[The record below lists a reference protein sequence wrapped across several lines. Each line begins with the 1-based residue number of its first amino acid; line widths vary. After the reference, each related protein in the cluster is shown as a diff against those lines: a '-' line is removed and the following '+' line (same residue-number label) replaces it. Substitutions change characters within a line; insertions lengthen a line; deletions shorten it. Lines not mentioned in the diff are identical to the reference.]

1 MTESVRNSLVKL
13 GYLNY
18 NQNNSKNINNFKRSI
33 ELSKHLHYN
42 NIKYFYNSLTS
53 EELIKL
59 VQI

>member
-18 NQNNSKNINNFKRSI
+18 NQNDNKNINFLKRSI

-42 NIKYFYNSLTS
+42 DIKYLYKSLTS